1 MPISCCSQDG
11 KIEAEVKL
19 TGILSL
25 GALQPGEVRKYGTVI
40 APGLYAP
47 VHQHFF
53 VARMDMAVDCKP
65 GETYNQVC
73 YLKSLTIK
81 FSALGFSLF
90 LIYYFLVFC
99 FLWQMRFGQVHGKAH
114 YNSDFQ
120 SNTWMFEFMLYCKAS
135 YSVETLYPSSKP
147 ESLGCEVGR
156 YDPSP
161 ALIDCLMSR
170 TTLKNIWRFLF
181 IGMENE

>member
-1 MPISCCSQDG
+1 MLILFTEKKNSILIQDG

-25 GALQPGEVRKYGTVI
+25 GALQPGEFRKYGTMI

-73 YLKSLTIK
+73 
-81 FSALGFSLF
+81 FSNYKLRTSKD
-90 LIYYFLVFC
+90 LV
-99 FLWQMRFGQVHGKAH
+99 V
-114 YNSDFQ
+114 
-120 SNTWMFEFMLYCKAS
+120 
-135 YSVETLYPSSKP
+135 
-147 ESLGCEVGR
+147 
-156 YDPSP
+156 
-161 ALIDCLMSR
+161 
-170 TTLKNIWRFLF
+170 
-181 IGMENE
+181 